1 MSNPLLSTGRIATL
15 FGLLLAWVL
24 SVSNAHADHGKYLY
38 TQTND
43 IREGKNAVLGYE
55 RRDDGSLEPLAGNP
69 FYTGGTG
76 MNNNT
81 YGKLGPHDND
91 TPVIITDDGKHLL
104 AVNVHSNS
112 IAVFKIND
120 DGSLVAVS
128 GSPFSSEGIGPNSL
142 TQFGEAVIVSNRNG
156 DYHQVEA
163 IKGAAKASY
172 VSFEFDRKS
181 GALTKS
187 SKIEVEGWQ
196 KPTQIHITQTNPSF
210 AIGNDFQVDA
220 DFDGDGKRS
229 FQIGPEP
236 RVQGQLHVFRLGHNA
251 KMMESSIVQIPETNA
266 DFKYKGTPNVPTTP
280 LGLWTHPKKDLLY
293 VGLVTRNELGVFRF
307 YKSGLLEFVTSV
319 PNSGQ
324 DICWAL
330 PNKDGTRL
338 YTVNNLDRPDQGDKN
353 STVTTY
359 DISGDKAEK
368 PVEIHRLELP
378 SPIAR
383 FVNNRNFEQPGSTA
397 FQCGLS
403 PTEDFFYVVC
413 QRINQTDENQDPK
426 GNYIRSLKLD
436 SNGIPSNAATR
447 DLLQDKVDFH
457 SRPQGIATVD
467 KAVVE
472 GIATSSPAAS
482 ATGFVTWTPPT
493 AEKFSEYVDENGDIS
508 LPKDFR
514 RNWVNVGNWAAAK
527 KQGEDIHEFHD
538 VYVPR
543 EVVDLFNKTGE
554 WPDGAPMVKELRE
567 ATPQKL
573 TTGWTSHEGA
583 IKLWFVMIKDR
594 EGRFKGHKD
603 WGLGW
608 GWAQFNADDPA
619 KNVSKNYRI
628 SCVGCHTPRKS
639 TDWIY
644 MEGLPLLKKPE

>member
-1 MSNPLLSTGRIATL
+1 MKTFLDKAARLFAVFAAMVCFATS
-15 FGLLLAWVL
+15 AV
-24 SVSNAHADHGKYLY
+24 VRADHGKYLY
-38 TQTND
+38 IQTND

-76 MNNNT
+76 MNNDT
-81 YGKLGPHDND
+81 HGKLGPNDND
-91 TPVIITDDGKHLL
+91 TPVIVTDDGKHLL
-104 AVNVHSNS
+104 AVNVHSNT

-120 DGSLVAVS
+120 DGSLHAVK

-142 TQFGEAVIVSNRNG
+142 TQAGEAVIVSNRNG
-156 DYHQVEA
+156 DYHQLEA
-163 IKGAAKASY
+163 IRGAAKASY
-172 VSFEFDRKS
+172 VSFEFDRMTGELRK
-181 GALTKS
+181 A
-187 SKIEVEGWQ
+187 SKIEVEGFQ
-196 KPTQIHITQTNPSF
+196 KPTQIHIAQTNPSF
-210 AIGNDFQVDA
+210 AFGNDFQVDV

-251 KMMESSIVQIPETNA
+251 RMTESSIVQIPETNA
-266 DFKYKGTPNVPTTP
+266 DFKYKGSPGVPTTP
-280 LGLWTHPKKDLLY
+280 LGLWTHPKQDLLY

-307 YKSGLLEFVTSV
+307 YKSGLLEFIRSV

-330 PNKDGTRL
+330 PNKEGTRL
-338 YTVNNLDRPDQGDKN
+338 YTVNNLPRTEKGDKAA
-353 STVTTY
+353 TVTTY
-359 DISGDKAEK
+359 DISGENAET
-368 PVEIHRLELP
+368 PVEISRLQLP
-378 SPIAR
+378 NPGTS

-397 FQCGLS
+397 FQCGLA
-403 PTEDFFYVVC
+403 PEENYLYVIC
-413 QRINQTDENQDPK
+413 QRINQTDENTDPE
-426 GNYIRSLKLD
+426 GNYIHTLKLD
-436 SNGIPSNAATR
+436 ARGVPSVVATR
-447 DLLQDKVDFH
+447 DLLEDKVDFH
-457 SRPQGIATVD
+457 SRPQGIATVTRMVAQPR
-467 KAVVE
+467 AV
-472 GIATSSPAAS
+472 APQSSANS
-482 ATGFVTWTPPT
+482 TWTPPT
-493 AEKFSEYVDENGDIS
+493 SDKFSEYVDANGEIS

-527 KQGEDIHEFHD
+527 KEGESVFEFHD

-543 EVVDLFNKTGE
+543 EVVDLYNQSGQ

-594 EGRFKGHKD
+594 EGRFSGHKD

-619 KNVSKNYRI
+619 KNVSKNYRV
-628 SCVGCHTPRKS
+628 SCVGCHTPRKD

-644 MEGLPLLKKPE
+644 MEGLPLLKQPK